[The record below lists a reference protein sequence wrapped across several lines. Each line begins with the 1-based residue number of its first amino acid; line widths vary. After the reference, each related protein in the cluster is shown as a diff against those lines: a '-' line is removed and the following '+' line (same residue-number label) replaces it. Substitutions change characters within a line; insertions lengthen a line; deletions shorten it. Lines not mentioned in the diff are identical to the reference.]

1 MMCPIIDFHSHILP
15 AIDDGSESLEM
26 SIAMLKAQTEQGIG
40 HVVAT
45 PHFYPRSDDLEAFLQ
60 RRTAA
65 ENRLRREMQKH
76 ADMPQLSIGAEVH
89 FFPGMSCS
97 DGLKGLTIDGK
108 ECILIEM
115 PVCDWT
121 PAMYRELEAV
131 QERQGLTPIIA
142 HIDRYVS
149 PLRTRGILKA
159 LDALPVLVQ
168 ANAAF
173 FLNPMTRHLAMKL
186 LREER
191 IHLLGSDCHNLTSRP
206 PRLAQA
212 LDQIEKWFGGE
223 MLDRIASCQ
232 NMVLGINKV

>member
-1 MMCPIIDFHSHILP
+1 MMYPIIDFHSHVLP
-15 AIDDGSESLEM
+15 GIDDGSESLEM

-45 PHFYPRSDDLEAFLQ
+45 PHFYPRGDDLEAFLQ
-60 RRTAA
+60 RRNAA
-65 ENRLRREMQKH
+65 ENRLRREMQNRS
-76 ADMPQLSIGAEVH
+76 DMPRLSIGAEVH
-89 FFPGMSCS
+89 FFSGMSCS

-121 PAMYRELEAV
+121 SAMYRELEAV
-131 QERQGLTPIIA
+131 RERQGLTPIIA

-159 LDALPVLVQ
+159 LEELPVLVQ
-168 ANAAF
+168 ANASF
-173 FLNPMTRHLAMKL
+173 FLNPMTRHFAMKL
-186 LREER
+186 LREDR

-206 PRLAQA
+206 PKLARA
-212 LDQIEKWFGGE
+212 LERIEKQFGGE
-223 MLDRIASCQ
+223 MLNQIASYQ
-232 NMVLGINKV
+232 DVVLANK